1 MSVFHFSLD
10 RVLRWRAI
18 ELATEQAKLEQL
30 VREQVRLQGLRA
42 QWSAAKS
49 KLIGSLAAFPDLRGE
64 DLRAAAAHNLFLK
77 RQLEKLIELQLKCE
91 QALMEQRKKFREA
104 KQRVRLLEQLKE
116 RRFAEWRHSEDLQI
130 ETLSSELYLAS
141 QARRMGQVLV
151 EASR

>member
-1 MSVFHFSLD
+1 MPAFHFSLD
-10 RVLRWRAI
+10 RVLRWRAV
-18 ELATEQAKLEQL
+18 ELATEQAKLEQI

-49 KLIGSLAAFPDLRGE
+49 KLIGSLAAFPDLSGE

-77 RQLEKLIELQLKCE
+77 RQLERLIELQLNCE
-91 QALMEQRKKFREA
+91 QALVEQRKKFREA

-116 RRFAEWRHSEDLQI
+116 RRFAEWRHSQDLQL
-130 ETLSSELYLAS
+130 ETLASELYLAS
-141 QARRMGQVLV
+141 QARRMSQGPL